1 MPNGVAKNNTKPLS
15 DFAFKCTAAAGKDYL
30 PDLRGSTKHH
40 FVATTVD
47 LLTTGVDVPQVT
59 NIVFFRYVKSPIAF
73 YQMVGRGTRLHSH
86 TNKLMFNVYDYTN
99 ATRLFG
105 ANFISKLTKPRETA
119 SDGDKTSKSDKE
131 HLIVCEGLD
140 VKVTDAGV
148 FILSTNDSG
157 ETVSL
162 TLEQYK
168 AKLADKLL
176 ATIPD
181 LDRFRETWIEPT
193 ARHALINKLPDSG
206 SSPLSYKSPLRDGGL

>member
-1 MPNGVAKNNTKPLS
+1 MLPDRVTEWCRDNLFEPLLSNLSNPAQKTIIFCVRDTHADAVANELNNLYAEWCRTKTTQNLSAISRSNVLPPLVRII
-15 DFAFKCTAAAGKDYL
+15 L

-105 ANFISKLTKPRETA
+105 AKLYQQTDHSRRETA
-119 SDGDKTSKSDKE
+119 
-131 HLIVCEGLD
+131 
-140 VKVTDAGV
+140 
-148 FILSTNDSG
+148 
-157 ETVSL
+157 
-162 TLEQYK
+162 
-168 AKLADKLL
+168 
-176 ATIPD
+176 
-181 LDRFRETWIEPT
+181 
-193 ARHALINKLPDSG
+193 
-206 SSPLSYKSPLRDGGL
+206 GGRRQNFSNPIRNI